1 MKLTR
6 PARLALCAVLAV
18 PVFLG
23 TTLVHAAGD
32 VANGEKLYRAACF
45 GCHDTSIH
53 TRTDKIIFSK
63 KALRKRVEFC
73 EGNTSAGWNAQQ
85 MDDVTE
91 WLNATFYKYDD

>member
-1 MKLTR
+1 MKLSR
-6 PARLALCAVLAV
+6 PARFAVCAASMASL
-18 PVFLG
+18 FLG
-23 TTLVHAAGD
+23 TPVALAAGD
-32 VANGEKLYRAACF
+32 AANGEKLYRAACF

-73 EGNTSAGWNAQQ
+73 EGNTAAGWNAQQ

-91 WLNATFYKYDD
+91 WLNATFYKYED